1 MYFESIEKIAD
12 FYKIDN
18 LQAEAE
24 SWYSFWQNK
33 DCQDI
38 DFIDLLN
45 CNCTFFPNIAVA
57 LEIFLSLPATSC
69 TAERSFSTLRRVET
83 WLRSTMGDDR
93 LNGICMLSVHR
104 EKVNSNKEKFIENAL
119 TTFGREC
126 PRRLEF
132 IFNEKER
139 CIIIYYK

>member
-18 LQAEAE
+18 LQAEAG

-38 DFIDLLN
+38 YFIDLLN

-69 TAERSFSTLRRVET
+69 TGERSFNTLRRVKT
-83 WLRSTMGDDR
+83 WLRSTMSDVR
-93 LNGICMLSVHR
+93 LNGICMLSVHT
-104 EKVNSNKEKFIENAL
+104 S
-119 TTFGREC
+119 
-126 PRRLEF
+126 
-132 IFNEKER
+132 
-139 CIIIYYK
+139 

>member
-1 MYFESIEKIAD
+1 MNFESIEKIID

-45 CNCTFFPNIAVA
+45 CNYTFFPNIAVA
-57 LEIFLSLPATSC
+57 LEIF
-69 TAERSFSTLRRVET
+69 
-83 WLRSTMGDDR
+83 
-93 LNGICMLSVHR
+93 
-104 EKVNSNKEKFIENAL
+104 
-119 TTFGREC
+119 
-126 PRRLEF
+126 
-132 IFNEKER
+132 
-139 CIIIYYK
+139 

>member
-18 LQAEAE
+18 LQAEAG

-38 DFIDLLN
+38 YFIDLLN

-69 TAERSFSTLRRVET
+69 TGERSFNTLRRGVLKHGYDQR
-83 WLRSTMGDDR
+83 WV
-93 LNGICMLSVHR
+93 MLD
-104 EKVNSNKEKFIENAL
+104 
-119 TTFGREC
+119 
-126 PRRLEF
+126 
-132 IFNEKER
+132 
-139 CIIIYYK
+139 